1 MKGNVNMLTLLSSTT
16 FGGLSDLFA
25 EINLANALSDM
36 VDGIGSQMHSLL
48 PIGVALLGI
57 YAAPRII
64 KRVISTFL

>member
-1 MKGNVNMLTLLSSTT
+1 
-16 FGGLSDLFA
+16 
-25 EINLANALSDM
+25 M